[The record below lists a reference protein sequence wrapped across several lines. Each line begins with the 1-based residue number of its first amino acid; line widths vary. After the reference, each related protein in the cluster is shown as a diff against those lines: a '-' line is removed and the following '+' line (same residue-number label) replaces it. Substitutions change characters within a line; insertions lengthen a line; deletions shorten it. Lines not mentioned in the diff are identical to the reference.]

1 MKSPA
6 FLAVSLGIVATRLL
20 GGEVED
26 RLKAAVSK
34 LGEATGY
41 TWVSTTEISG
51 APMRLSPTTGK
62 VQKGGFLMLSTE
74 AFGSEIQVVRKGTN
88 AVVKIDDGWLLPAEL
103 PQPNFGGGGA
113 PNMGAMMGR
122 RLLSAKAPGEEV
134 DALLRRL
141 KPLKA
146 EGDQITGEFTD
157 DGAKEY
163 LKENRRGRGFA
174 EPKNA
179 KGTIRF
185 WLKDGTVAKSE
196 LSLDTEM
203 ETPNGSMSLNSKTTT
218 DIKDVGTTRVE
229 APAEALKKLGL

>member
-1 MKSPA
+1 MNYPA
-6 FLAVSLGIVATRLL
+6 SIAFAVVAVASQLL
-20 GGEVED
+20 GGEAED
-26 RLKAAVSK
+26 RLKSAVGK
-34 LGEATGY
+34 LTEASGY
-41 TWVSTTEISG
+41 SWTSTTEISG

-62 VQKGGFLMLSTE
+62 VQKGGFLLLETE
-74 AFGSEIQVVRKGTN
+74 AFGSEIKVVRKGTN
-88 AVVKIDDGWLLPAEL
+88 AVVKFDEGWVLPSEL

-141 KPLKA
+141 KPLRS
-146 EGDQITGEFTD
+146 EGDLITGEFSE

-174 EPKNA
+174 EPKSA

-185 WLKDGTVAKSE
+185 WIKEGAVSKSE
-196 LSLDTEM
+196 LSFDTEM
-203 ETPNGSMSLNSKTTT
+203 ETPNGAMNLNSKTITE
-218 DIKDVGTTRVE
+218 IKDVGTTRVE
-229 APAEALKKLGL
+229 VPAEALKKLGL